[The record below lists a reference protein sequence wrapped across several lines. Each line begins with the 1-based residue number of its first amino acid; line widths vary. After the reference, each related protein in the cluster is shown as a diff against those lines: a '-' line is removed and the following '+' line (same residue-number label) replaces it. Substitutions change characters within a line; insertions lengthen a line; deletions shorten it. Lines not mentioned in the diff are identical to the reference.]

1 MMNKRSLPLLLG
13 LSVLTGCA
21 HHYKITLINGTQI
34 DTTSKPRLDQGYY
47 YYNDA
52 AGRKGFVPAGRVREI
67 APASM
72 AKDENAAF
80 KTRPV
85 K

>member
-1 MMNKRSLPLLLG
+1 MKKRALAFLAGLVLL
-13 LSVLTGCA
+13 SGCA
-21 HHYKITLINGTQI
+21 HHYKITLINGTQT

-72 AKDENAAF
+72 AKDENASF
-80 KTRPV
+80 KARPA